1 MAMNERDK
9 LAEQHFG
16 LVHAI
21 CKRFS
26 GKGIEYDELF
36 AAGCLGLS
44 KALTNFDTERGL
56 QFSTYAFPVIMGE
69 VKRLFRDGGAVR
81 VSRSVKELAL
91 KINRLNS
98 DHLQQTG
105 AELTVSQLADKLGVS
120 VDKIVEATASTKPVI
135 SLTADYDDEGN
146 PQIDVPTADIQVEI
160 SERLSLRQAIEA
172 LDDLD
177 RKIIQLRYYQSKTQ
191 TQTAA
196 ALHMTQVQISRRE
209 KKILAQIREQL
220 AS

>member
-56 QFSTYAFPVIMGE
+56 QFSTYAFP
-69 VKRLFRDGGAVR
+69 
-81 VSRSVKELAL
+81 
-91 KINRLNS
+91 S

-196 ALHMTQVQISRRE
+196 VLHMTQVQISRRE